1 MKEIKL
7 ISIITVVK
15 DQEDTIEKCIKSI
28 LNQNYKNIEYIIID
42 GGSTD
47 NTVNII
53 KKYSEKISKSRN
65 LHISCRQSQFP
76 QRLPRDDA
84 GIEGSFRIRL

>member
-15 DQEDTIEKCIKSI
+15 NAESTIEKCIKSI

-42 GGSTD
+42 GNSSDKTMS
-47 NTVNII
+47 II
-53 KKYSEKISKSRN
+53 NKYKDKISVVLSEHDKGR
-65 LHISCRQSQFP
+65 
-76 QRLPRDDA
+76 
-84 GIEGSFRIRL
+84 EK